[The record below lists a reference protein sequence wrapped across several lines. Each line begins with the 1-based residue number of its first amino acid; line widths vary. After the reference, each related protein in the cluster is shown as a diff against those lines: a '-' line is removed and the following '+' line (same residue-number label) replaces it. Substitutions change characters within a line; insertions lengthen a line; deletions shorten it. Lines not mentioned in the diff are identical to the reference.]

1 MSQDNPIYVSSPL
14 EDDAAGFPDDAFGS
28 ALTVTTGP
36 TLMAKLGAEA
46 FGTFILVL
54 ISVGAAIFAALGAV
68 GGGALGI
75 ALATA
80 IAIAGAAGA
89 VGHIS
94 GGHFN
99 PALTL
104 GSAISGRTPWADV
117 LPYWVSQLIGGAAAS
132 AILFVTISGVP
143 ALGDNVRTFFSTAA
157 NGFGDHSPLAA
168 AGVEGGFTLAA
179 ALIIELVATAILVA
193 IVLGVT
199 HSRARNSIAPLT
211 MGLTYGA
218 LLLVTLP
225 VTNGSLNPARS
236 FAAALFSESWAFGQL
251 WLFWVAPLA
260 GAGIAALIYRLV
272 AVNPADAAVVDVYDF
287 EYDEL
292 TDEPDELTTATAPI
306 VTDVD
311 GDASP
316 DVVRDPSDG

>member
-14 EDDAAGFPDDAFGS
+14 EDDAADLPDDAFGS

-46 FGTFILVL
+46 FGTFTLVL
-54 ISVGAAIFAALGAV
+54 FGVGAAVFAAIGGV
-68 GGGALGI
+68 GGGAIGV
-75 ALATA
+75 ALAFA

-104 GSAISGRTPWADV
+104 GSAISGRTPWVDV
-117 LPYWVSQLIGGAAAS
+117 LPYWVSQLVGGAAAS
-132 AILFVTISGVP
+132 AVLFVTFSGVP
-143 ALGDNVRTFFSTAA
+143 ALGDGVRTFFSTAA

-168 AGVEGGFTLAA
+168 AGAEGGFTLAS

-218 LLLVTLP
+218 LLLVTIP

-236 FAAALFSESWAFGQL
+236 LAAALFSESWA
-251 WLFWVAPLA
+251 W
-260 GAGIAALIYRLV
+260 
-272 AVNPADAAVVDVYDF
+272 
-287 EYDEL
+287 
-292 TDEPDELTTATAPI
+292 TATLHP
-306 VTDVD
+306 TPF
-311 GDASP
+311 GTPRTASP
-316 DVVRDPSDG
+316 SLSGIRR